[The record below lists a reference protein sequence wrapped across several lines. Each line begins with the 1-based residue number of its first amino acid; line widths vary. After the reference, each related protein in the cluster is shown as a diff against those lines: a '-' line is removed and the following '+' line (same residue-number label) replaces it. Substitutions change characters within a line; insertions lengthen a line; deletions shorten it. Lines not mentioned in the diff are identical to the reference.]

1 MNERDLDAEFERI
14 IAGWDAVAPDPT
26 FDVRPADEP
35 PPRLEAGAGA
45 VTKADSDAVVDAD
58 VDATS
63 EATSDV
69 VPERAEPSESSEAP
83 DAPTRP
89 GITGTSGVLGF
100 PIAPGAGHVWRGT
113 ARPHHD
119 DDVALEAVPSDDP
132 DGDHF
137 IPPTEMDLPT
147 AEDDPMFWAIVVG
160 LAGGPLLL
168 LYLLFFDRDGSGWWI
183 VTALTMIGVGF
194 ILLVLRG
201 GTERDP
207 TDDGTRI

>member
-14 IAGWDAVAPDPT
+14 IAGWDDVAPDPT
-26 FDVRPADEP
+26 FDIRSVDDSDTS
-35 PPRLEAGAGA
+35 LEAGPASGPEA
-45 VTKADSDAVVDAD
+45 V
-58 VDATS
+58 S
-63 EATSDV
+63 EA
-69 VPERAEPSESSEAP
+69 VPETATDAGSDPGEPPEPP
-83 DAPTRP
+83 DPSGLPDKTGPSRP
-89 GITGTSGVLGF
+89 GNVFEL
-100 PIAPGAGHVWRGT
+100 PIAPGAGHTWRGT
-113 ARPHHD
+113 ARPHDD
-119 DDVALEAVPSDDP
+119 DDVALQAVPSDDP

-168 LYLLFFDRDGSGWWI
+168 LYLLLFDRDGSGWWN

-207 TDDGTRI
+207 SDDGTRI

>member
-14 IAGWDAVAPDPT
+14 IAGWDDVAPDPT
-26 FDVRPADEP
+26 FDIRPADDSETGLEAGPAVAPEATHEAVPETASEP
-35 PPRLEAGAGA
+35 TPDAGPDPGEPPEPPGPPRLPGKTG
-45 VTKADSDAVVDAD
+45 
-58 VDATS
+58 
-63 EATSDV
+63 
-69 VPERAEPSESSEAP
+69 PSH
-83 DAPTRP
+83 P
-89 GITGTSGVLGF
+89 GNVFEL
-100 PIAPGAGHVWRGT
+100 PIAPGAGHTWRGT
-113 ARPHHD
+113 ARPHDD
-119 DDVALEAVPSDDP
+119 DDVALSAVPSDDP

-147 AEDDPMFWAIVVG
+147 AEDDPMFWAIVIG

-183 VTALTMIGVGF
+183 VTSLSMIGVGF

-207 TDDGTRI
+207 TDDGTRV

>member
-26 FDVRPADEP
+26 FDIGPANGSGPSLDAGSPPVADVVSETAPEVVSDASEP
-35 PPRLEAGAGA
+35 PAFPD
-45 VTKADSDAVVDAD
+45 T
-58 VDATS
+58 T
-63 EATSDV
+63 
-69 VPERAEPSESSEAP
+69 EPSGPAKIFE
-83 DAPTRP
+83 
-89 GITGTSGVLGF
+89 L
-100 PIAPGAGHVWRGT
+100 PIAPGAGHAWRGT
-113 ARPHHD
+113 ARPHDD
-119 DDVALEAVPSDDP
+119 DDVALASVPADDP

-137 IPPTEMDLPT
+137 IPPTEMDLPS

-183 VTALTMIGVGF
+183 VTSLSMIGVGF

-207 TDDGTRI
+207 SDDGTRI

>member
-14 IAGWDAVAPDPT
+14 VAGWEAEAPDPT
-26 FDVRPADEP
+26 FDIRPVDEP
-35 PPRLEAGAGA
+35 GTSLGAGPA
-45 VTKADSDAVVDAD
+45 PV
-58 VDATS
+58 S
-63 EATSDV
+63 EAVSETA
-69 VPERAEPSESSEAP
+69 AEPGSGANEPPELP
-83 DAPTRP
+83 DASGRP
-89 GITGTSGVLGF
+89 GTTGPSAPVNVFEL
-100 PIAPGAGHVWRGT
+100 PIAPGAGHTWRGT
-113 ARPHHD
+113 ARPHDD
-119 DDVALEAVPSDDP
+119 DDVALESVPSDDP

-137 IPPTEMDLPT
+137 IPPTAMDLPT

-183 VTALTMIGVGF
+183 VTSLTMIGVGF

-207 TDDGTRI
+207 SDDGTRI

>member
-14 IAGWDAVAPDPT
+14 IAGWDEVAPDPT
-26 FDVRPADEP
+26 LEIRSADDAP
-35 PPRLEAGAGA
+35 HRLEAGPASVPEA
-45 VTKADSDAVVDAD
+45 V
-58 VDATS
+58 S
-63 EATSDV
+63 EA
-69 VPERAEPSESSEAP
+69 VPETATEPPDAGPGPSEPPESP
-83 DAPTRP
+83 DPPGLPGKTGPSRP
-89 GITGTSGVLGF
+89 GNVFEL
-100 PIAPGAGHVWRGT
+100 PIAPGAGHTWRGT
-113 ARPHHD
+113 ARPHDD
-119 DDVALEAVPSDDP
+119 DDVALQAVPSDDP

-137 IPPTEMDLPT
+137 IPPTEMDLPS

-168 LYLLFFDRDGSGWWI
+168 LYLLLFDRDGSGWWI

-207 TDDGTRI
+207 SDDGTRI

>member
-14 IAGWDAVAPDPT
+14 IAGWDDVAPDPT
-26 FDVRPADEP
+26 FDIRPVEAPDTS
-35 PPRLEAGAGA
+35 LEAGPAS
-45 VTKADSDAVVDAD
+45 VPDAVPEGV
-58 VDATS
+58 S
-63 EATSDV
+63 EAASKPTADAGSDTTEP
-69 VPERAEPSESSEAP
+69 PEPPAPPGLPGKTGSS
-83 DAPTRP
+83 RP
-89 GITGTSGVLGF
+89 GNVFEL
-100 PIAPGAGHVWRGT
+100 PIAPGAGHTWRGT
-113 ARPHHD
+113 ARPHDD
-119 DDVALEAVPSDDP
+119 DDVALAAVPSDDP

-183 VTALTMIGVGF
+183 VTSLTMIGVGF